1 MKCAHLGSYPSVAA
15 QPGTI
20 TTWALY
26 LEPALCRPLLADLR
40 DAYAHTGRHTDFHQ
54 RLTRLHEDYQR
65 RPGLIHR
72 LDRRDLR

>member
-1 MKCAHLGSYPSVAA
+1 MAA

-26 LEPALCRPLLADLR
+26 LELALCRPLLADLR

-54 RLTRLHEDYQR
+54 RLTRLHEDCQR
-65 RPGLIHR
+65 RHR